1 MGEYMLF
8 NTRVYGI
15 RREKNNI
22 YILAYAIYPSY
33 PKRITFYTFQT
44 EKEIPKILKKYENI
58 KRENKKYY
66 PKALIIPPPQDEINN
81 KQPIPFNGF
90 GLAIVYSKE
99 IPYYVPLN
107 NLIIPYVMTIHGKKG
122 IPQEIYVEGISGIDA
137 LNGDEKPRYYIIHLE
152 KARSLDDLIFFI
164 RSRKSTTNYQSNE
177 KNKMENIGWYIIIDR
192 ASDKQS
198 ELTPRDIKILEIY
211 R

>member
-1 MGEYMLF
+1 MLF

-22 YILAYAIYPSY
+22 YILAYAIYPR
-33 PKRITFYTFQT
+33 KITFYTFQT
-44 EKEIPKILKKYENI
+44 EREIPKILKKYENV

-90 GLAIVYSKE
+90 GLAIAYSEE

-107 NLIIPYVMTIHGKKG
+107 NLIIPYAMTIYGKKG

-137 LNGDEKPRYYIIHLE
+137 LNGDEKPRDYIIHLE
-152 KARSLDDLIFFI
+152 KVKSLDDLIFLLEVK
-164 RSRKSTTNYQSNE
+164 RVLQT
-177 KNKMENIGWYIIIDR
+177 
-192 ASDKQS
+192 
-198 ELTPRDIKILEIY
+198 IKIMKKIKWKALVGILL
-211 R
+211 